1 MTKKPQVEFYVG
13 QNTDVLKDL
22 RRNSVHAVITSP
34 PYWGLRDYG
43 LTPVVWAD
51 GTECCLGLESTPDLF
66 IEHLCQTFDAVIPIL
81 RPDGTCWVNLGDCY
95 YNYRVGNNGG
105 MPGQTVHKGEQ
116 RAKPTAEQ
124 GCARRT
130 TKQVGL
136 KEKDLVGI
144 PWRFA
149 FAMQSRGWY
158 LRAAIP
164 WIKRNVM
171 PSSVRDRPT
180 TGIEYVFMFAHPAS
194 GGRYFYD
201 VEATRTG
208 AVRGAAGSRFD
219 QGKTG
224 TTQRRTQA
232 GPRESDGAP
241 TRNRRDTDWFFDSLR
256 NILEGGEALLHPAPE
271 EDEETPEPGTI
282 SDEHPVPL
290 ALVVNP
296 RPFKEAHFAVFAPQF
311 VTPMILASTSEKG
324 CCGTC
329 GAPWVR
335 IMEEKSQGNAYG
347 AGGGIKAET
356 AEAARLAG
364 GIGRL
369 DAGRRAVEGS
379 TFNNNP
385 NKRPPPPATLGWKP
399 SCSCPP
405 TEPVPAVVLDPF
417 GGSGTTALTS
427 LNLGRSSIY
436 IDASETY
443 CDEIAMPRIR
453 AGVAALART

>member
-1 MTKKPQVEFYVG
+1 M
-13 QNTDVLKDL
+13 
-22 RRNSVHAVITSP
+22 
-34 PYWGLRDYG
+34 
-43 LTPVVWAD
+43 WAD

-66 IEHLCQTFDAVIPIL
+66 IEHLCQTLDAVIPVL

-124 GCARRT
+124 GCARRA

-136 KEKDLVGI
+136 KDKDLIGI

-149 FAMQSRGWY
+149 FAMQARGWY

-164 WIKRNVM
+164 WIKRNCM
-171 PSSVRDRPT
+171 PSSTRDRPT
-180 TGIEYVFMFAHPAS
+180 TGVEYVFLFAHPDS
-194 GGRYFYD
+194 KGRYFYD
-201 VEATRTG
+201 SEATKVASASAAEGSKGSGNKRRKTRTEPG
-208 AVRGAAGSRFD
+208 HGRVTNSGSD
-219 QGKTG
+219 LGSSIPWE
-224 TTQRRTQA
+224 TT
-232 GPRESDGAP
+232 P

-256 NILEGGEALLHPAPE
+256 HILEGGEALLHPEPE
-271 EDEETPEPGTI
+271 EDEELPPAGSI

-324 CCGTC
+324 CCAGC

-335 IMEEKSQGNAYG
+335 VGPPNL
-347 AGGGIKAET
+347 
-356 AEAARLAG
+356 EA
-364 GIGRL
+364 
-369 DAGRRAVEGS
+369 
-379 TFNNNP
+379 
-385 NKRPPPPATLGWKP
+385 WKP

-405 TEPVPAVVLDPF
+405 TEPVSAVVLDPF

-436 IDASETY
+436 IDASDAY

-453 AGVAALART
+453 AGVEALAKKT